1 MNPTH
6 APTRAARA
14 MATRFCSVT
23 RAMTSMVV
31 AEMAD
36 TPLARPSRPSIR
48 FTELVMATIHST
60 VSGTDSQPST
70 Q

>member
-1 MNPTH
+1 MKPTQ
-6 APTRAARA
+6 APTRAAITT
-14 MATRFCSVT
+14 ATWNCPPMM
-23 RAMTSMVV
+23 AMTSTVV
-31 AEMAD
+31 AEMAE

-60 VSGTDSQPST
+60 VRGMDRLPST